1 MVPYL
6 VPLLKPMGK
15 KEKLYRKAKE
25 SPGNLTFSDLCT
37 LAEYVGFEFRN
48 QTGSHRLYKQ
58 PTINKTINLQPDKRD
73 KSKAKKYQ
81 IKQLLTII
89 DDYNLYNSMEGV
101 SYV

>member
-6 VPLLKPMGK
+6 VPLLTQMGK

-25 SPGNLTFSDLCT
+25 SPGNLRFSELCT

-48 QTGSHRLYKQ
+48 QTGSHRIYKQ
-58 PTINKTINLQPDKRD
+58 ITINKMINLQPDKRD
-73 KSKAKKYQ
+73 KSKARKYQ
-81 IKQLLTII
+81 IKQLLSII
-89 DDYNLYNSMEGV
+89 DDYNLYNLMEGA